1 MFKKINIATALRDYL
16 GFLRFSNRLPY
27 YNSKEVF
34 HLDRLHFINDQGNA
48 RRNSEFSRDGLETES
63 NMMYPSTQQWCCHQ
77 NAYMRHRAFLK
88 LKACNNQCYIV
99 LLHKGI
105 NVLIMQFECFGV
117 LNKFPVFMLLSALL
131 HISRNLCCCI
141 LTM

>member
-88 LKACNNQCYIV
+88 LKACNNVTSSYV
-99 LLHKGI
+99 